1 MKLIEKLLNLMGR
14 TAHALVGVDLLLQG
28 RVRDSE
34 RYVKDFISITE
45 EEIRGAF
52 YFLIP
57 EAQKVIIKKFKGLQ
71 NILEDDKEIQKNKEK
86 VVADLGKLF
95 SMIDTQISLF
105 GY

>member
-1 MKLIEKLLNLMGR
+1 MVEKLVNLMGR
-14 TAHALVGVDLLLQG
+14 TAHAIVGVDLLFQG

-57 EAQKVIIKKFKGLQ
+57 EAQEVIIKKFKEL
-71 NILEDDKEIQKNKEK
+71 
-86 VVADLGKLF
+86 
-95 SMIDTQISLF
+95 
-105 GY
+105 